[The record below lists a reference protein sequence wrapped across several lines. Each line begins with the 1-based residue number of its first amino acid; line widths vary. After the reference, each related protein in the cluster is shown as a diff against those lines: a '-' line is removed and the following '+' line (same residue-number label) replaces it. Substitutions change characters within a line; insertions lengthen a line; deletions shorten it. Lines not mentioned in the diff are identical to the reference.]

1 MYPELAVTGRQR
13 AFILPLADYWPSLQ
27 RMKAPEPSPRSFSPW
42 LAALVLAITYLVIAS
57 GWIVMSSA
65 AVPAFTSDVLQS
77 TDLEIYKGLAFV
89 VVTGLGIFLFAW
101 IGLRLRERLVA
112 EILTWR
118 EATAATERQAI
129 AGVLASSVAHDIN
142 NVLMVL
148 GAHLPD
154 PDPDVAAGLERLGRL
169 SRDLHRISQ
178 PHDETSEAEVELASV
193 LADSVRFARA
203 HEQLSGRK
211 ISTRTTGDVVVRM
224 PHVLFDRAVLNLLLN
239 AGEAAGK
246 GGEILVTGGVEGDDV
261 FISVEDSGPGFGGKT
276 FAEVARP
283 WSTTRERGSGLG
295 LVTVRALA
303 DRLPGTVTI
312 GTSADL
318 GGAKITLSWRHSARA
333 V

>member
-1 MYPELAVTGRQR
+1 
-13 AFILPLADYWPSLQ
+13 
-27 RMKAPEPSPRSFSPW
+27 MKGPEPTSRSFSPW
-42 LAALVLAITYLVIAS
+42 LAALVLAIAYLLIAS
-57 GWIVMSSA
+57 GWILMSSR
-65 AVPAFTSDVLQS
+65 AVPLLTTDVIES
-77 TDLEIYKGLAFV
+77 TDLEVYKGLAFV
-89 VVTGLGIFLFAW
+89 AVTGLGIFLIAW

-169 SRDLHRISQ
+169 SRDLHRISR
-178 PHDETSEAEVELASV
+178 PHDETSVAEVELASV
-193 LADSVRFARA
+193 LADAVRFARA

-211 ISTRTTGDVVVRM
+211 ISVRTSGDVFVRM

-246 GGEILVTGGVEGDDV
+246 GGEIRVTGGLDGDRV
-261 FISVEDSGPGFGGKT
+261 FISVEDSGPGFGGKS
-276 FAEVARP
+276 FDEVARP

-295 LVTVRALA
+295 LVTVRALT
-303 DRLPGTVTI
+303 DRLAGTVTI

-318 GGAKITLSWRHSARA
+318 GGAQITLSWRKASYAE
-333 V
+333 